1 MRILASCD
9 TAFIA
14 TNACADYDAAC
25 INDHQRNPLP
35 LEKIL
40 CGLNRRRAALLA
52 AVCASAWLCVA
63 GAQAQVWKP
72 VKPVE
77 FVVGSGA
84 GGGNDKTARTL
95 QRIWQGAGALQNITV
110 VNKVGGG
117 GAVAYSYVA
126 QHAGDAHYLAVVRK
140 AFLTNHILGRS
151 PFNYTD
157 MTVLA
162 IVGDEV
168 MALAVRAD
176 SPIRTVKDLLE
187 HLKADP
193 QSVSVSLGSARGS
206 TPHFTYAL
214 VAKTA
219 GIDPRKLKVV
229 TFGGAAESVTNLLGG
244 HIDMTAGSVDNMIPH
259 LRSGAVRILGISGA
273 QRSASLPEVPTLK
286 EQGIDVVQGGWLAV
300 MAPKGL
306 SDAQIAYWEGL
317 LERAVAHAD
326 WKHLL
331 EADALEPMF
340 LKGQAARDYLKKDY
354 ELSRTL
360 LGELGMV
367 K

>member
-1 MRILASCD
+1 MKRG
-9 TAFIA
+9 
-14 TNACADYDAAC
+14 ADYDAAC
-25 INDHQRNPLP
+25 LNDRLHIPLHASVSIRDFK
-35 LEKIL
+35 LAASCL
-40 CGLNRRRAALLA
+40 RAAYAAAMFIALA
-52 AVCASAWLCVA
+52 ATGSAF
-63 GAQAQVWKP
+63 AQGWKP

-77 FVVGSGA
+77 FAVGSGA

-95 QRIWQGAGALQNITV
+95 QRIWQSAGALQNIAV

-117 GAVAYSYVA
+117 GAVAYAYVA

-151 PFNYTD
+151 PYNYTD
-157 MTVLA
+157 MTVLG
-162 IVGDEV
+162 IIGDEV

-176 SPIRTVKDLLE
+176 SPIRSVKDLLE
-187 HLKADP
+187 RLKADP

-214 VAKTA
+214 VAKA
-219 GIDPRKLKVV
+219 GGVDPRKLKVV

-259 LRSGAVRILGISGA
+259 LRSGAVRVLGISGA

-306 SDAQIAYWEGL
+306 SDAQVAYWEGM
-317 LERAVAHAD
+317 LERGIAHAD

-331 EADALEPMF
+331 EADALEAMF

-354 ELSRTL
+354 ELSGTL

>member
-1 MRILASCD
+1 LL
-9 TAFIA
+9 
-14 TNACADYDAAC
+14 
-25 INDHQRNPLP
+25 QRHLPLP
-35 LEKIL
+35 SKLSSRD
-40 CGLNRRRAALLA
+40 LNRCRVAIC
-52 AVCASAWLCVA
+52 AVVCAWLCTA
-63 GAQAQVWKP
+63 AAFAQGWKP
-72 VKPVE
+72 AKAVE
-77 FVVGSGA
+77 FVVGSSA
-84 GGGNDKTARTL
+84 GGGNDKTARTM
-95 QRIWQGAGALQNITV
+95 QKIWQAGKGLENIAV

-117 GAVAYSYVA
+117 GAVAYTYVA
-126 QHAGDAHYLAVVRK
+126 QHAGDAHYLVVVRK

-187 HLKADP
+187 RLKADP

-206 TPHFTYAL
+206 TPHFVYAL

-219 GIDPRKLKVV
+219 GVDPRKLKVI
-229 TFGGAAESVTNLLGG
+229 TFGGATESVTNLLGG
-244 HIDMTAGSVDNMIPH
+244 HIDMATGSVDNMIPH
-259 LRSGAVRILGISGA
+259 LRSGAVRVLGISGA
-273 QRSASLPEVPTLK
+273 QRSAALPEVPTLR
-286 EQGIDVVQGGWLAV
+286 EQGYDVVQGGWLAV
-300 MAPKGL
+300 MAPRGL
-306 SDAQIAYWEGL
+306 TEAQVAYWEGML
-317 LERAVAHAD
+317 DYAVAHTD

-331 EADALEPMF
+331 ETDALEPLY

-354 ELSRTL
+354 ELSRVL
-360 LGELGMV
+360 LTELGMV

>member
-1 MRILASCD
+1 MP
-9 TAFIA
+9 
-14 TNACADYDAAC
+14 
-25 INDHQRNPLP
+25 DHFLRVLYR
-35 LEKIL
+35 
-40 CGLNRRRAALLA
+40 GAAALSA
-52 AVCASAWLCVA
+52 ARWVYALFTVFALCPSADAW
-63 GAQAQVWKP
+63 AQGWKP
-72 VKPVE
+72 VKTVE
-77 FVVGSGA
+77 FLVGSGA
-84 GGGNDKTARTL
+84 GGGNDKTARTM
-95 QRIWQGAGALQNITV
+95 QRIWQGSGPMQNIAV

-117 GAVAYSYVA
+117 GAVAYAYVA
-126 QHAGDAHYLAVVRK
+126 QRAGDAHYLAVVRK

-157 MTVLA
+157 MTVLG

-176 SPIRTVKDLLE
+176 SPIHTLKDLLE
-187 HLKADP
+187 RLKLDP

-214 VAKTA
+214 VAKSA

-306 SDAQIAYWEGL
+306 SEAQIAYWESM
-317 LERAVAHAD
+317 LERAVAYAD
-326 WKHLL
+326 WKRLL

-354 ELSRTL
+354 ELSRSL